1 MILVCDLIARRGDGK
16 PCFGPV
22 KSRMGPLQKSEKRVF
37 LSMGKSMG
45 SGRVFYKSLACKGF
59 PGDSASLRL
68 RSTFRDRVAE
78 CTNYPTEMAEMSLA
92 HAVDDRF

>member
-1 MILVCDLIARRGDGK
+1 VFRPGEITNGTAPKIGK
-16 PCFGPV
+16 TG
-22 KSRMGPLQKSEKRVF
+22 L
-37 LSMGKSMG
+37 LSMGRSMG
-45 SGRVFYKSLACKGF
+45 SGRAFYKSLACKGF